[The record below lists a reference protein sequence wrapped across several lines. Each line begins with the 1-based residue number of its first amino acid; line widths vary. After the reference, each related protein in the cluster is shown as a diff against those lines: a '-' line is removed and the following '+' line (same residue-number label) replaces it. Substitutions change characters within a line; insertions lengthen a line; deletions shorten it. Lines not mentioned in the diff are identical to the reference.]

1 MISKTENFCLVCQ
14 RPIMG
19 NGLCPDCSSWV
30 ESVANPL
37 RVFPLAKRVVIEDS
51 QLLTHDDLTD

>member
-1 MISKTENFCLVCQ
+1 MTAKTETFCLVCQ
-14 RPIMG
+14 RPILG

-37 RVFPLAKRVVIEDS
+37 RVFPLAKTV
-51 QLLTHDDLTD
+51 QLDDWQVLTQDDLTD